1 MANFLNGSDPASRLI
16 QIAASNPTLEL
27 EVTGE
32 DLRLHLDH
40 AALARLLPTA
50 HLYLRLEGIRGNQDA
65 TVLGAVLKGA
75 GAEAR
80 DRLGLEL
87 VGDGANLYGL
97 RRATAEGHGKT
108 VQLNVTSQVPWLR
121 RAAEMGYDEVAVE
134 IKLARPLPP
143 GERLSVAGVSICT
156 DL

>member
-16 QIAASNPTLEL
+16 QIAASNPTIEL
-27 EVTGE
+27 DVTGE
-32 DLRLHLDH
+32 DFRLHLDH

-50 HLYLRLEGIRGNQDA
+50 HLYLRLEGLRGNQDA
-65 TVLGAVLKGA
+65 TVLSAVLKGA

-80 DRLGLEL
+80 DRLGLEI
-87 VGDGANLYGL
+87 VGDGVNLYGL

-108 VQLNVTSQVPWLR
+108 VQLNVTSQAAWLR

-143 GERLSVAGVSICT
+143 GERLSVARVSICT